1 MVGKKDGKY
10 VIWPAY
16 FDRNLSRD
24 EGRKVP
30 LKLAVENPSVEKIAK
45 AAVALR
51 LNPVIEEDARYPSK
65 HWENKGRVLV
75 NKKKKK
81 NIVLK
86 EIAHLLTNRQ

>member
-65 HWENKGRVLV
+65 HWENRGRVLV
-75 NKKKKK
+75 DKKDSKIATLK
-81 NIVLK
+81 NIARLMS
-86 EIAHLLTNRQ
+86 